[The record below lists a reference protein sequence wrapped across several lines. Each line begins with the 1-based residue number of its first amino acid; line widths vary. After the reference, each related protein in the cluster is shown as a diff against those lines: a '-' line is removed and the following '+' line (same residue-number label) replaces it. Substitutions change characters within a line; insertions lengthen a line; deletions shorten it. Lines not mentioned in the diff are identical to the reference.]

1 VPSRSAADIQ
11 DIALGVFDRFFFRFQ
26 PLVVLK
32 EIKAGADSG
41 REETVIP
48 LDYLETTF
56 VDVVI
61 VDFVPEGVLPVS
73 QHRSFS

>member
-1 VPSRSAADIQ
+1 
-11 DIALGVFDRFFFRFQ
+11 
-26 PLVVLK
+26 VVLK